1 MPEELSERD
10 ALIIYPSIAAASPPY
25 MPDSS
30 LDAPRPTQPA
40 SGFRV
45 PAGQAGFSVRQWGR
59 PDGAQPLPVP
69 PLPLP
74 LPPPLSS
81 FVDVVEV
88 VVVEPV
94 VELVVVD
101 VVGFVVVVGVVVV
114 GLAVVV
120 GVGAGAWVW
129 VTVVVSPPPHA
140 AIPVP
145 APTPR
150 ATAVAMLAS
159 RFIALLSS
167 VLMVRSFSS
176 ETGSYR
182 SLVIQER
189 GRLED

>member
-10 ALIIYPSIAAASPPY
+10 ALIIYPGGECI
-25 MPDSS
+25 
-30 LDAPRPTQPA
+30 PRPGRP
-40 SGFRV
+40 SRL
-45 PAGQAGFSVRQWGR
+45 SVRQYWR

-81 FVDVVEV
+81 LVDVVELV
-88 VVVEPV
+88 V

-101 VVGFVVVVGVVVV
+101 VVGFVVVVGLVV
-114 GLAVVV
+114 GVVV

-129 VTVVVSPPPHA
+129 VTVVVPPPPHA

-167 VLMVRSFSS
+167 VLMVRNFSS
-176 ETGSYR
+176 ETGSCR
-182 SLVIQER
+182 SLVVQER

>member
-10 ALIIYPSIAAASPPY
+10 ALIIYPGGECI
-25 MPDSS
+25 
-30 LDAPRPTQPA
+30 PRPGRP
-40 SGFRV
+40 SRL
-45 PAGQAGFSVRQWGR
+45 SVRQYRR

-81 FVDVVEV
+81 FVDVVDV
-88 VVVEPV
+88 VV

-101 VVGFVVVVGVVVV
+101 VVGFVVVVGLVV
-114 GLAVVV
+114 GVVV

-129 VTVVVSPPPHA
+129 VTFVVPPPPHA

-150 ATAVAMLAS
+150 ATAVEMLAS

>member
-10 ALIIYPSIAAASPPY
+10 ALIIYPGGECI
-25 MPDSS
+25 
-30 LDAPRPTQPA
+30 PRPGRP
-40 SGFRV
+40 SRL
-45 PAGQAGFSVRQWGR
+45 SVRQYWR

-81 FVDVVEV
+81 LVDVVELV
-88 VVVEPV
+88 V

-114 GLAVVV
+114 GLVVGVVV

-129 VTVVVSPPPHA
+129 VTLVVPPPPHA
-140 AIPVP
+140 AIPIP

>member
-30 LDAPRPTQPA
+30 LDAPRPPQPA
-40 SGFRV
+40 SVFRV
-45 PAGQAGFSVRQWGR
+45 PAAQAGFPVRQSGR

-74 LPPPLSS
+74 LPPPLSF

-101 VVGFVVVVGVVVV
+101 VVGVVVV

-129 VTVVVSPPPHA
+129 VTVVVPPPPHA

-176 ETGSYR
+176 ETGSVR
-182 SLVIQER
+182 
-189 GRLED
+189 

>member
-10 ALIIYPSIAAASPPY
+10 ALIIYPGGECI
-25 MPDSS
+25 
-30 LDAPRPTQPA
+30 PRPGRP
-40 SGFRV
+40 SRL
-45 PAGQAGFSVRQWGR
+45 SVRQYWR

-74 LPPPLSS
+74 LPPPLS
-81 FVDVVEV
+81 FLVDVVELV
-88 VVVEPV
+88 V

-101 VVGFVVVVGVVVV
+101 VVGFVVVVGLVV
-114 GLAVVV
+114 GVVV

-129 VTVVVSPPPHA
+129 VTVVVPPPPHA

-176 ETGSYR
+176 ETGSYC

>member
-10 ALIIYPSIAAASPPY
+10 ALIIYPGGECI
-25 MPDSS
+25 
-30 LDAPRPTQPA
+30 PRPGRP
-40 SGFRV
+40 SRL
-45 PAGQAGFSVRQWGR
+45 SVRQYWR

-81 FVDVVEV
+81 LVDVVEFV
-88 VVVEPV
+88 V

-114 GLAVVV
+114 GLVV

-129 VTVVVSPPPHA
+129 VTVVVPPPHA

-159 RFIALLSS
+159 RFITLLSS
-167 VLMVRSFSS
+167 VLMVRSSSS
-176 ETGSYR
+176 ETGWCR
-182 SLVIQER
+182 SLVFR
-189 GRLED
+189 SGAD

>member
-10 ALIIYPSIAAASPPY
+10 ALIIYPGGECI
-25 MPDSS
+25 
-30 LDAPRPTQPA
+30 PRPGRP
-40 SGFRV
+40 SRL
-45 PAGQAGFSVRQWGR
+45 SVRQYWR

-81 FVDVVEV
+81 LVDVVELV
-88 VVVEPV
+88 V

-114 GLAVVV
+114 GLVVGAVV

-129 VTVVVSPPPHA
+129 VTVVVPPPHA

-159 RFIALLSS
+159 RFITLLSS

-176 ETGSYR
+176 ETGWCR
-182 SLVIQER
+182 SLVFR
-189 GRLED
+189 SGAD